1 MSQSLV
7 SNVKLKW
14 RDYSAKYLK
23 ITQREQVLMLATGI
37 IAITFILF
45 NFVIEPQIIHLKN
58 VNQKISQT
66 QLAIT
71 INTNAITALERRLLE
86 DPNDVLKKQSAY
98 YEQKISKVDK
108 EILALTSDLID
119 PIQMRHAL
127 MALLKLQ
134 KGVVLLSFELLGTEP
149 LIPPQRVEEITI
161 KSEKKAKPTQV
172 TQSSS
177 VSTSAE
183 IGLYKHGVKIK
194 LKGNYFPLRDY
205 LQQLEGLQWKFFWN
219 EFHYKIVEYPQSE
232 LEIEIFSLSTQEEFL
247 GV

>member
-1 MSQSLV
+1 
-7 SNVKLKW
+7 LKV
-14 RDYSAKYLK
+14 
-23 ITQREQVLMLATGI
+23 TQREQVLILLTGL
-37 IAITFILF
+37 IAITFMLF
-45 NFVIEPQIIHLKN
+45 NFVIEPQNTRLKN
-58 VNQKISQT
+58 INQKISQT
-66 QLAIT
+66 KSALAV
-71 INTNAITALERRLLE
+71 NTNAIGALERRLSE
-86 DPNDVLKKQSAY
+86 DPNDVLEKQRAY

-149 LIPPQRVEEITI
+149 LIPPQRVEEIAV
-161 KSEKKAKPTQV
+161 KEKETATTKQV
-172 TQSSS
+172 NQASPI
-177 VSTSAE
+177 VNSAE

-219 EFHYKIVEYPQSE
+219 EFHYKIVEYPESE